1 MNQNQNSKT
10 FINGVFI
17 NEQTFSDGG
26 SKLKLSIPTDKIDF
40 LAEQLKFN
48 ERDGWCRL
56 EITRNRNPKISEK
69 TGKPISTHS
78 LSVDTWQPGQAKA
91 QPAAPSPV
99 QQRPA
104 MVPTTQVTPEMFA
117 KLKAAIVQDEPTV
130 DVPF

>member
-1 MNQNQNSKT
+1 M
-10 FINGVFI
+10 
-17 NEQTFSDGG
+17 
-26 SKLKLSIPTDKIDF
+26 KLSIPADKIDF
-40 LAEQLKFN
+40 VAEQLKFN

-91 QPAAPSPV
+91 PSPV
-99 QQRPA
+99 PYRPA

>member
-17 NEQTFSDGG
+17 NEKTYSDGG
-26 SKLKLSIPTDKIDF
+26 SKLKLSIPADKIDF
-40 LAEQLKFN
+40 VAEQLKFN

-91 QPAAPSPV
+91 PSPV

>member
-1 MNQNQNSKT
+1 MIQNSKT

-69 TGKPISTHS
+69 TGKPRTKLVGDCDFDAVKEVASAITPVPGGVGPMTIAMLMKNTLHAAQQ
-78 LSVDTWQPGQAKA
+78 SVK
-91 QPAAPSPV
+91 
-99 QQRPA
+99 
-104 MVPTTQVTPEMFA
+104 
-117 KLKAAIVQDEPTV
+117 
-130 DVPF
+130 

>member
-1 MNQNQNSKT
+1 MTQNSKT

-17 NEQTFSDGG
+17 NEQTFPDGG
-26 SKLKLSIPTDKIDF
+26 SKLKLSIPADKIDYV
-40 LAEQLKFN
+40 AEQLKFN
-48 ERDGWCRL
+48 ERNGYCRL

-78 LSVDTWQPGQAKA
+78 LSVDTWEPGQAKA
-91 QPAAPSPV
+91 QPAAPSPI

-117 KLKAAIVQDEPTV
+117 KLKAAIVQDEPSV
-130 DVPF
+130 DVLF

>member
-17 NEQTFSDGG
+17 NEKTYSDGG
-26 SKLKLSIPTDKIDF
+26 SKLKLSIPADKIDF
-40 LAEQLKFN
+40 VAEQLKFN

-78 LSVDTWQPGQAKA
+78 LSVDTWQPGQAKV
-91 QPAAPSPV
+91 PNPV

>member
-26 SKLKLSIPTDKIDF
+26 SKLKLSIPADKIDF
-40 LAEQLKFN
+40 VAEQLKFN

-78 LSVDTWQPGQAKA
+78 LSVDTWMPGQPKQQQ
-91 QPAAPSPV
+91 QP
-99 QQRPA
+99 QHTRPA
-104 MVPTTQVTPEMFA
+104 LIPTSSVTPEMIA
-117 KLKAAIVQDEPTV
+117 KLKAVVYDDQPT
-130 DVPF
+130 DDIPF

>member
-1 MNQNQNSKT
+1 MTQNSKT

-17 NEQTFSDGG
+17 NEQTFPDGG
-26 SKLKLSIPTDKIDF
+26 SKLKLSIPADKIDYV
-40 LAEQLKFN
+40 AEQLKFN
-48 ERDGWCRL
+48 ERNGYCRL

-78 LSVDTWQPGQAKA
+78 LSVDTWEPGQAKT
-91 QPAAPSPV
+91 QPTAPSPV